1 VIESALRTHILGDT
15 SIKGQISERL
25 YPLTLPQDPTLPA
38 MTYQKI
44 SGFRFHDMEGAS
56 GLASPR
62 FQFDIW
68 SKSYLTSKNISDLLR
83 KRLDGFRGTIGSD
96 VIQGAFLDSERD
108 FFEED
113 ELLKFYRVS
122 MDFFIYHEEIT

>member
-1 VIESALRTHILGDT
+1 MIESALRTHILGDT

-44 SGFRFHDMEGAS
+44 SGLRFHDMEGAS

-83 KRLDGFRGTIGSD
+83 KRLDGFKGTVGSD
-96 VIQGAFLDSERD
+96 VIQGVFLDSERD